1 MVSLKIVSLGKLH
14 GVSSKKR
21 VYVNY
26 NMFGNMNYKD
36 FHHPGLWNL
45 NRWNTITNELD
56 WISKSGLNVN
66 VEFRSGSEWVFE
78 FSKVYNGIKVIF

>member
-21 VYVNY
+21 VYDNY

-36 FHHPGLWNL
+36 LYNQSLWNHD
-45 NRWNTITNELD
+45 RWSAVRNELD
-56 WISKSGLNVN
+56 
-66 VEFRSGSEWVFE
+66 
-78 FSKVYNGIKVIF
+78 